1 VGEMVGSGGGGG
13 GGGGCGGD
21 VLPSSPVGLLLVD
34 ASSVVVA
41 SALQT
46 TFASQSQ
53 LLISTLYNVPALHSI
68 MLVVSIP
75 LVHEM

>member
-1 VGEMVGSGGGGG
+1 MGEMVGSGGGGG
-13 GGGGCGGD
+13 GACGGD
-21 VLPSSPVGLLLVD
+21 ELPSSPVGLLVD
-34 ASSVVVA
+34 APSVVVA

-46 TFASQSQ
+46 TFVSQSQ

-68 MLVVSIP
+68 IPVVRIP